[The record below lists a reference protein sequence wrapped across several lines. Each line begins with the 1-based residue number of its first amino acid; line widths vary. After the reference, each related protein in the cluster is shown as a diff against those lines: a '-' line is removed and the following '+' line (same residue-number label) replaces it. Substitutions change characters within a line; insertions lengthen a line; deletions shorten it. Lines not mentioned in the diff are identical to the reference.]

1 MHELGSLLGRW
12 HQWRRAYSVERGY
25 ARVPLTPPD
34 ADSDDELEMLLMM
47 AVEREVAQM
56 PQEHQLAVQHVAR
69 AECMGVEVMFN
80 PRLFADKKRGD
91 GIVQH
96 AIEALNRRLLR
107 SGVI

>member
-25 ARVPLTPPD
+25 ARAALPARD
-34 ADSDDELEMLLMM
+34 ADAEDDLELLLMM

-56 PQEHQLAVQHVAR
+56 PQEQQLAVQHVAR

-80 PRLFADKKRGD
+80 PRLFADKKRGES
-91 GIVQH
+91 IVQH
-96 AIEALNRRLLR
+96 AIEALNKRLLR